1 MLGSE
6 RPRLKVGSVKGGSH
20 GFAQLWLCG
29 AKKKSRAFIFSSVS
43 FQLGKERG
51 RAGLYRP
58 LM

>member
-29 AKKKSRAFIFSSVS
+29 AKKNLGLSSLAVSVFSWGRRGGELAFI
-43 FQLGKERG
+43 GH
-51 RAGLYRP
+51 
-58 LM
+58 